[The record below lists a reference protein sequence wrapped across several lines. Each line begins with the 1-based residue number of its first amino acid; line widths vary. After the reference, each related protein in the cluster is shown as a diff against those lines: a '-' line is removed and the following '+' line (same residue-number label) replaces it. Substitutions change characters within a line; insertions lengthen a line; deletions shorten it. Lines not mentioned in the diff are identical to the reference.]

1 MKKFY
6 SCRYDKTFKEVFLNS
21 KNEDL
26 LESLLEDILKVKI
39 EIKKI
44 LPTELITGNNII
56 KSKRVDALIL
66 ATNKKIEIEINA
78 SINEYVYIRNTA
90 YICNIYSTNALV
102 GDSYNKDIDI
112 IQINLTWGL
121 DYEESK
127 REFRISDKNGNV
139 YVKNLLIMEIN
150 MEYYKKIWYSKDE
163 KKIKENE
170 LLVMLDLN
178 EGELKKM
185 PKSDKISEKYVES
198 VTILNNDP
206 FFQEYMSH
214 EEDQRKMQNSL
225 IKKAEDSG
233 YKKGIKLGEEKG
245 KEEGLKLGEEKGKEQ
260 EKIKMIEKM
269 LNEEIDINTISKVAN
284 LPIEKINEIKKIIN
298 N

>member
-6 SCRYDKTFKEVFLNS
+6 SCRYDRTFKEVFLNP

-44 LPTELITGNNII
+44 LPTELIVGNNII

-121 DYEESK
+121 DYKESK

-139 YVKNLLIMEIN
+139 YVKNLLIIEIN

-206 FFQEYMSH
+206 FFQEYMSQ

-225 IKKAEDSG
+225 IREAEDSG
-233 YKKGIKLGEEKG
+233 YEKGIKLGEEK
-245 KEEGLKLGEEKGKEQ
+245 LEK
-260 EKIKMIEKM
+260 EKIDIAKRL
-269 LNEEIDINTISKVAN
+269 LNMHINKEDIIKATG
-284 LPIEKINEIKKIIN
+284 LTPEEIKKLLEN
-298 N
+298 K

>member
-6 SCRYDKTFKEVFLNS
+6 SCRYDKTFKEVFLNP

-44 LPTELITGNNII
+44 LPTELIVGNNII

-66 ATNKKIEIEINA
+66 AANKKIEIEINA

-102 GDSYNKDIDI
+102 GDTYNQDIDI

-121 DYEESK
+121 DYKESK
-127 REFRISDKNGNV
+127 REFRISDKKGNV
-139 YVKNLLIMEIN
+139 YIKNLLIIEIN

-206 FFQEYMSH
+206 FFQEYMSQ

-225 IKKAEDSG
+225 IREAEDSG
-233 YKKGIKLGEEKG
+233 YEKGIKLGEEK
-245 KEEGLKLGEEKGKEQ
+245 LEK
-260 EKIKMIEKM
+260 EKIDIAKRL
-269 LNEEIDINTISKVAN
+269 LNMHINKEDIIKATG
-284 LPIEKINEIKKIIN
+284 LTPEEIKKLLEN
-298 N
+298 K

>member
-6 SCRYDKTFKEVFLNS
+6 SCRYDKTFKEVFLNP

-44 LPTELITGNNII
+44 LPTELIVGNNII

-102 GDSYNKDIDI
+102 GDTYNQNIDI

-139 YVKNLLIMEIN
+139 YIKNLLIIEIN

-198 VTILNNDP
+198 VTKVNNDP
-206 FFQEYMSH
+206 FFQEYMSQ

-225 IKKAEDSG
+225 IREAEDSG
-233 YKKGIKLGEEKG
+233 YEKGIKFGEEK
-245 KEEGLKLGEEKGKEQ
+245 GLKLGEEKGKIAIAKSLVQ
-260 EKIKMIEKM
+260 SGMS
-269 LNEEIDINTISKVAN
+269 LEEISKHTKIDIKE
-284 LPIEKINEIKKIIN
+284 LKKLAKN
-298 N
+298 NC

>member
-6 SCRYDKTFKEVFLNS
+6 SCRYDRTFKEVFLNP

-26 LESLLEDILKVKI
+26 LKALLEDILKVKI

-44 LPTELITGNNII
+44 LPTELIVGNNII

-66 ATNKKIEIEINA
+66 AANKKIEIEINA
-78 SINEYVYIRNTA
+78 SINEYVYVRNMA
-90 YICNIYSTNALV
+90 YICNVYSTNALV
-102 GDSYNKDIDI
+102 GDTYNQDIDI

-127 REFRISDKNGNV
+127 REFRIIDKNGNV
-139 YVKNLLIMEIN
+139 YVKNLLIIEIN

-198 VTILNNDP
+198 VTKVNNDP
-206 FFQEYMSH
+206 FFQEYMSQ

-225 IKKAEDSG
+225 IREAEDSG
-233 YKKGIKLGEEKG
+233 Y
-245 KEEGLKLGEEKGKEQ
+245 EKGKEQ

-284 LPIEKINEIKKIIN
+284 LPIEKINEIKKRIN

>member
-1 MKKFY
+1 MQKFY
-6 SCRYDKTFKEVFLNS
+6 SCRYDRTFKEVFLNP

-26 LESLLEDILKVKI
+26 LKVLLEDILKVKI

-78 SINEYVYIRNTA
+78 SINEYVYIRNMA

-102 GDSYNKDIDI
+102 GDSYNQDIDI

-198 VTILNNDP
+198 VTIVNNDP

-225 IKKAEDSG
+225 IREAEDSG
-233 YKKGIKLGEEKG
+233 YEKGIKLGEEKG
-245 KEEGLKLGEEKGKEQ
+245 LKLGEEKGK
-260 EKIKMIEKM
+260 IKMVKNM
-269 LNEEIDINTISKVAN
+269 LNERIDINTISKISN
-284 LPIEKINEIKKIIN
+284 LSIKKINKIKKN
-298 N
+298 LVS

>member
-26 LESLLEDILKVKI
+26 LKALLEDILKVKI

-102 GDSYNKDIDI
+102 GDSYNRDIDI

-225 IKKAEDSG
+225 IREAEGTG
-233 YKKGIKLGEEKG
+233 YEKGIKLGEEKG
-245 KEEGLKLGEEKGKEQ
+245 LKLGQEQ
-260 EKIKMIEKM
+260 EKICIAKRL
-269 LNEEIDINTISKVAN
+269 LNMHMNKEDIIKATGLTLEEIN
-284 LPIEKINEIKKIIN
+284 KIIIT
-298 N
+298 

>member
-6 SCRYDKTFKEVFLNS
+6 SCRYDRTFKEVFLNP

-102 GDSYNKDIDI
+102 GDSYNQNIDI

-139 YVKNLLIMEIN
+139 YIKNLLIIEIN

-185 PKSDKISEKYVES
+185 PKSDKISEKYIES
-198 VTILNNDP
+198 VTIVNNDP
-206 FFQEYMSH
+206 FFQEYMSQ

-225 IKKAEDSG
+225 IREAEDSG
-233 YKKGIKLGEEKG
+233 YEKGIKLGEEKG
-245 KEEGLKLGEEKGKEQ
+245 KEEGLKLGEEKGK
-260 EKIKMIEKM
+260 
-269 LNEEIDINTISKVAN
+269 IDIAKSLIQSGMSLEDVSKHTKIDISK
-284 LPIEKINEIKKIIN
+284 LKKMN
-298 N
+298 F

>member
-6 SCRYDKTFKEVFLNS
+6 SCRYDRTFKEVFLNP

-26 LESLLEDILKVKI
+26 LKVLLEDILKVEI

-66 ATNKKIEIEINA
+66 AINKKIEIEINA
-78 SINEYVYIRNTA
+78 SINEYVYIRNMA

-102 GDSYNKDIDI
+102 GDSYNDI

-139 YVKNLLIMEIN
+139 YVKNLLIIEIN

-198 VTILNNDP
+198 VTIVNNDP
-206 FFQEYMSH
+206 FFQEYMSQ

-225 IKKAEDSG
+225 IREAEDIG
-233 YKKGIKLGEEKG
+233 YEKGIKLGKEKGIKLGEEKG
-245 KEEGLKLGEEKGKEQ
+245 KIAIAKSLIQSGMSL
-260 EKIKMIEKM
+260 
-269 LNEEIDINTISKVAN
+269 EEISRHTKIDIEELK
-284 LPIEKINEIKKIIN
+284 EIKI
-298 N
+298 

>member
-1 MKKFY
+1 MQKFY
-6 SCRYDKTFKEVFLNS
+6 SCRYDRTFKEVFLNP
-21 KNEDL
+21 KNEYL
-26 LESLLEDILKVKI
+26 LKALLEDILKVKI

-44 LPTELITGNNII
+44 LPTELIVGNNII

-66 ATNKKIEIEINA
+66 AINKKIEIEINA
-78 SINEYVYIRNTA
+78 SINEYVYVRNMA
-90 YICNIYSTNALV
+90 YICNVYSTNALV
-102 GDSYNKDIDI
+102 GDSYNQDIDI

-163 KKIKENE
+163 KKIKENK

-185 PKSDKISEKYVES
+185 PKSDKISEKYIES
-198 VTILNNDP
+198 VTIVNNYP

-225 IKKAEDSG
+225 IREAEDSG
-233 YKKGIKLGEEKG
+233 YEKGIKLGEEKG
-245 KEEGLKLGEEKGKEQ
+245 LKLGEEK
-260 EKIKMIEKM
+260 
-269 LNEEIDINTISKVAN
+269 
-284 LPIEKINEIKKIIN
+284 
-298 N
+298 

>member
-6 SCRYDKTFKEVFLNS
+6 SCRYDKTFKEVFLNP

-26 LESLLEDILKVKI
+26 LKVLLEDILKVEI

-66 ATNKKIEIEINA
+66 AINKKIEIEINA
-78 SINEYVYIRNTA
+78 SINEYVYIRNMA

-102 GDSYNKDIDI
+102 GDSYNDI

-185 PKSDKISEKYVES
+185 PKSDKISEKYIES
-198 VTILNNDP
+198 VTIVNNDP

-225 IKKAEDSG
+225 IREAEDTG
-233 YKKGIKLGEEKG
+233 YEKGIKLGEEKG
-245 KEEGLKLGEEKGKEQ
+245 LKLGEEKGKIDIAKRLLNMHMNKEDI
-260 EKIKMIEKM
+260 IKATG
-269 LNEEIDINTISKVAN
+269 LTPEEIN
-284 LPIEKINEIKKIIN
+284 KIITT
-298 N
+298 

>member
-6 SCRYDKTFKEVFLNS
+6 SCRYDRTFKEVFLNPN
-21 KNEDL
+21 NEDL
-26 LESLLEDILKVKI
+26 LKALLEDILKVKI

-44 LPTELITGNNII
+44 LPTELIVGNNII

-102 GDSYNKDIDI
+102 GESYNQDIDI

-127 REFRISDKNGNV
+127 REFRIIDKNGNV

-198 VTILNNDP
+198 VTIVNNDP

-225 IKKAEDSG
+225 IREAEDSG
-233 YKKGIKLGEEKG
+233 YEKGIKLGEEK
-245 KEEGLKLGEEKGKEQ
+245 LEK
-260 EKIKMIEKM
+260 EKIDIAKRL
-269 LNEEIDINTISKVAN
+269 LNMYMNKEDIIKATGLTPEEIN
-284 LPIEKINEIKKIIN
+284 KIITT
-298 N
+298 

>member
-6 SCRYDKTFKEVFLNS
+6 SCRYDKTFKEVFLNP

-26 LESLLEDILKVKI
+26 LKVLLEDILKVEI

-66 ATNKKIEIEINA
+66 AINKKIEIEINA
-78 SINEYVYIRNTA
+78 SINEYVYIRNMA

-102 GDSYNKDIDI
+102 GDSYNDI

-139 YVKNLLIMEIN
+139 YVKNLLIIEIN

-185 PKSDKISEKYVES
+185 PKSDKISEKYIES
-198 VTILNNDP
+198 VTKVNNDP

-225 IKKAEDSG
+225 IREAEDSG
-233 YKKGIKLGEEKG
+233 YEKGIKLGEEK
-245 KEEGLKLGEEKGKEQ
+245 LEK
-260 EKIKMIEKM
+260 EKIAIAKSLIKSGMN
-269 LNEEIDINTISKVAN
+269 LEEISKHTQIDIKE
-284 LPIEKINEIKKIIN
+284 LKKLTKN
-298 N
+298 NC

>member
-6 SCRYDKTFKEVFLNS
+6 SCRYDRTFKEVFLNP

-44 LPTELITGNNII
+44 LPTELIVGNNII

-66 ATNKKIEIEINA
+66 AANKKIEIEINA

-102 GDSYNKDIDI
+102 GDTYNQDIDI

-127 REFRISDKNGNV
+127 REFRIIDKNGNV
-139 YVKNLLIMEIN
+139 YIKNLLIIEMN

-185 PKSDKISEKYVES
+185 PKSDKISEKYIES
-198 VTILNNDP
+198 VTKVNNDP
-206 FFQEYMSH
+206 FFQEYMSQ

-225 IKKAEDSG
+225 IREAEGTG
-233 YKKGIKLGEEKG
+233 YEKGIKLGEEKG
-245 KEEGLKLGEEKGKEQ
+245 LKLGQEQ
-260 EKIKMIEKM
+260 EKICIAKRL
-269 LNEEIDINTISKVAN
+269 LNMHMNKEDIIKATGLTLEEIN
-284 LPIEKINEIKKIIN
+284 KIIIT
-298 N
+298 

>member
-1 MKKFY
+1 MQKFY
-6 SCRYDKTFKEVFLNS
+6 SCRYDKTFKEVFLNP

-26 LESLLEDILKVKI
+26 LKTLLEDILKVKI

-102 GDSYNKDIDI
+102 GDSYNQNIDI

-121 DYEESK
+121 DYKESK

-139 YVKNLLIMEIN
+139 YIKNLLIMEIN

-206 FFQEYMSH
+206 FFQEYMSQ

-225 IKKAEDSG
+225 IREAEDSG
-233 YKKGIKLGEEKG
+233 YEKGIKLGEEKG
-245 KEEGLKLGEEKGKEQ
+245 KIDIVKSLIQSGMSLEEISKHT
-260 EKIKMIEKM
+260 KIDIEK
-269 LNEEIDINTISKVAN
+269 LKKILQNDKISKN
-284 LPIEKINEIKKIIN
+284 M
-298 N
+298 

>member
-6 SCRYDKTFKEVFLNS
+6 SCRYDRTFKEVFLNP

-44 LPTELITGNNII
+44 LPTELIVGNNII

-66 ATNKKIEIEINA
+66 AANKKIEIEINA
-78 SINEYVYIRNTA
+78 SINEYVYVRNMA
-90 YICNIYSTNALV
+90 YICNVYSTNALV
-102 GDSYNKDIDI
+102 GDTYNQDIDI

-127 REFRISDKNGNV
+127 REFRIIDKNGNV
-139 YVKNLLIMEIN
+139 YVKNLLIIEIN

-185 PKSDKISEKYVES
+185 PKSDKISEKYIES
-198 VTILNNDP
+198 VTKVNNDP
-206 FFQEYMSH
+206 FFQEYMSQ

-225 IKKAEDSG
+225 IREAEDSG
-233 YKKGIKLGEEKG
+233 YEKGIKLGEEKG
-245 KEEGLKLGEEKGKEQ
+245 KEEGINLGEEKGK
-260 EKIKMIEKM
+260 
-269 LNEEIDINTISKVAN
+269 IDIAKSLIQSGMSLEDVSKHTKIDISK
-284 LPIEKINEIKKIIN
+284 LKKINF
-298 N
+298 

>member
-6 SCRYDKTFKEVFLNS
+6 SCRYDRTFKEVFLNP

-26 LESLLEDILKVKI
+26 LKALLEDILKVKI

-66 ATNKKIEIEINA
+66 AINKKIEIEINA
-78 SINEYVYIRNTA
+78 SINEYVYIRNMA
-90 YICNIYSTNALV
+90 YICNVYSTNALV
-102 GDSYNKDIDI
+102 GDSYNQDIDI

-139 YVKNLLIMEIN
+139 YVKNLLIIEIN

-185 PKSDKISEKYVES
+185 PKSDKISEKYIES
-198 VTILNNDP
+198 VTIVNNDP

-225 IKKAEDSG
+225 IREAEDTG
-233 YKKGIKLGEEKG
+233 YEKGIKLGEEKG
-245 KEEGLKLGEEKGKEQ
+245 LKLGEEKGK
-260 EKIKMIEKM
+260 
-269 LNEEIDINTISKVAN
+269 IDIAKSLIQSGMSLEEVSKHTKIDISK
-284 LPIEKINEIKKIIN
+284 LKKMN
-298 N
+298 F

>member
-6 SCRYDKTFKEVFLNS
+6 SCRYDRTFKEVFLNP

-26 LESLLEDILKVKI
+26 LKALLEDILKVKI

-44 LPTELITGNNII
+44 LPTELIVGNNII

-66 ATNKKIEIEINA
+66 AINKKIEIEINA
-78 SINEYVYIRNTA
+78 SINEYVYIRNMA
-90 YICNIYSTNALV
+90 YICNVYSTNALV
-102 GDSYNKDIDI
+102 GESYNQDIDI

-127 REFRISDKNGNV
+127 REFRIIDKNGNV

-198 VTILNNDP
+198 VTIVNNDP

-225 IKKAEDSG
+225 IREAEDSG
-233 YKKGIKLGEEKG
+233 YEKGIKLGEEK
-245 KEEGLKLGEEKGKEQ
+245 LEK
-260 EKIKMIEKM
+260 EKIDIAKRL
-269 LNEEIDINTISKVAN
+269 LNMYMNKEDIIKATGLTPEEIN
-284 LPIEKINEIKKIIN
+284 KIITT
-298 N
+298 

>member
-1 MKKFY
+1 MQKFY
-6 SCRYDKTFKEVFLNS
+6 SCRYDRTFKEVFLNP

-26 LESLLEDILKVKI
+26 LKVLLEDILKVEI

-66 ATNKKIEIEINA
+66 AINKKIEIEINA
-78 SINEYVYIRNTA
+78 SINEYVYIRNMA

-102 GDSYNKDIDI
+102 GDSYNQDIDI

-127 REFRISDKNGNV
+127 REFRIIDKNGNV

-185 PKSDKISEKYVES
+185 PKSDKISEKYIES
-198 VTILNNDP
+198 VTIVNNDP
-206 FFQEYMSH
+206 FFQEYMSQ

-225 IKKAEDSG
+225 IREAEDTG
-233 YKKGIKLGEEKG
+233 Y
-245 KEEGLKLGEEKGKEQ
+245 EKGKEQ
-260 EKIKMIEKM
+260 EKIDIAKSLIQSGMSLKDVSKHTK
-269 LNEEIDINTISKVAN
+269 IDISK
-284 LPIEKINEIKKIIN
+284 LKKMSF
-298 N
+298 

>member
-6 SCRYDKTFKEVFLNS
+6 SCRYDRTFKEVFLNP

-26 LESLLEDILKVKI
+26 LKALLEDILKVKI

-44 LPTELITGNNII
+44 LPTELIVGNNII

-78 SINEYVYIRNTA
+78 SINEYVYIRNMA
-90 YICNIYSTNALV
+90 YICNVYSTNALV
-102 GDSYNKDIDI
+102 GDSYNQDIDI

-127 REFRISDKNGNV
+127 REFRIIDKNGNV

-185 PKSDKISEKYVES
+185 PKSDKISEKYIES
-198 VTILNNDP
+198 VTIVNNDP

-225 IKKAEDSG
+225 IREAEDSG
-233 YKKGIKLGEEKG
+233 YEKGIKLGEEKG
-245 KEEGLKLGEEKGKEQ
+245 LKLGEEKGKIDIAKRLLNMHMNKEDI
-260 EKIKMIEKM
+260 IKATG
-269 LNEEIDINTISKVAN
+269 LTPEEIN
-284 LPIEKINEIKKIIN
+284 KIITT
-298 N
+298 

>member
-1 MKKFY
+1 M
-6 SCRYDKTFKEVFLNS
+6 
-21 KNEDL
+21 
-26 LESLLEDILKVKI
+26 
-39 EIKKI
+39 
-44 LPTELITGNNII
+44 
-56 KSKRVDALIL
+56 
-66 ATNKKIEIEINA
+66 
-78 SINEYVYIRNTA
+78 YIRNTA

-225 IKKAEDSG
+225 IREAEGTG
-233 YKKGIKLGEEKG
+233 YEKGIKLGEEKG
-245 KEEGLKLGEEKGKEQ
+245 LKLGQEQ
-260 EKIKMIEKM
+260 EKICIAKRL
-269 LNEEIDINTISKVAN
+269 LNMHMNKEDIIKATGLTLEEIN
-284 LPIEKINEIKKIIN
+284 KIIIT
-298 N
+298 

>member
-1 MKKFY
+1 MQKFY
-6 SCRYDKTFKEVFLNS
+6 SCRYDRTFKEVFLNP

-44 LPTELITGNNII
+44 LPTELIVGNNII

-90 YICNIYSTNALV
+90 YICNVYSTNALV
-102 GDSYNKDIDI
+102 GDTCNQDIDI

-127 REFRISDKNGNV
+127 REFRIIDKNGNV
-139 YVKNLLIMEIN
+139 YVKNLLIIEIN
-150 MEYYKKIWYSKDE
+150 MEYYKKIWYSKNE

-178 EGELKKM
+178 EGELKEM
-185 PKSDKISEKYVES
+185 PKSDKISKKYIES
-198 VTILNNDP
+198 VTIVNNDP
-206 FFQEYMSH
+206 FFQEYMSY

-225 IKKAEDSG
+225 IREAEDTG
-233 YKKGIKLGEEKG
+233 YEKGIKLGEEKG
-245 KEEGLKLGEEKGKEQ
+245 LKLGQEQ
-260 EKIKMIEKM
+260 EKIKTIKNM
-269 LNEEIDINTISKVAN
+269 LNEEIAINAISKITN
-284 LPIEKINEIKKIIN
+284 LSIEKINEIKKQN
-298 N
+298 ELN

>member
-6 SCRYDKTFKEVFLNS
+6 SCRYDKTFKEVFLNP

-44 LPTELITGNNII
+44 LPTELIVGNNII

-66 ATNKKIEIEINA
+66 AANKKIEIEINA

-102 GDSYNKDIDI
+102 GDSYNQDIDI

-139 YVKNLLIMEIN
+139 YIKNLLIIEIN

-185 PKSDKISEKYVES
+185 PKSDKISEKYIES
-198 VTILNNDP
+198 VTIVNNDP
-206 FFQEYMSH
+206 FFQEYMSQ

-225 IKKAEDSG
+225 IREAEDTG
-233 YKKGIKLGEEKG
+233 YEKGIKLGEEKG
-245 KEEGLKLGEEKGKEQ
+245 LKLLEK
-260 EKIKMIEKM
+260 EKIDIAKRLLKMHMNKEDIIKATG
-269 LNEEIDINTISKVAN
+269 LNPE
-284 LPIEKINEIKKIIN
+284 EIKKLLEN
-298 N
+298 K

>member
-1 MKKFY
+1 M
-6 SCRYDKTFKEVFLNS
+6 
-21 KNEDL
+21 
-26 LESLLEDILKVKI
+26 
-39 EIKKI
+39 
-44 LPTELITGNNII
+44 GNNII

-66 ATNKKIEIEINA
+66 TTNKKIEIEINA

-102 GDSYNKDIDI
+102 GDSYNQDIDI

-127 REFRISDKNGNV
+127 REFRIIDKNGNV

-198 VTILNNDP
+198 VTIVNNDP

-225 IKKAEDSG
+225 IREAEDSG
-233 YKKGIKLGEEKG
+233 YEKGIKLGEEKG
-245 KEEGLKLGEEKGKEQ
+245 KIDIAKSL
-260 EKIKMIEKM
+260 IKSGMN
-269 LNEEIDINTISKVAN
+269 LEEISKHTQIDIKE
-284 LPIEKINEIKKIIN
+284 LKKLTKN
-298 N
+298 NC

>member
-6 SCRYDKTFKEVFLNS
+6 SCRYDRTFKEVFLNP

-44 LPTELITGNNII
+44 LPTELIVGNNII

-66 ATNKKIEIEINA
+66 AANKKIEIEINA
-78 SINEYVYIRNTA
+78 SINEYVYVRNTA

-102 GDSYNKDIDI
+102 GDSYNQDIDI

-127 REFRISDKNGNV
+127 REFRIIDKNGNV
-139 YVKNLLIMEIN
+139 YVKNLLIIEIN

-198 VTILNNDP
+198 VTKVNNDP
-206 FFQEYMSH
+206 FFQEYMSQ

-225 IKKAEDSG
+225 IREAEDSG
-233 YKKGIKLGEEKG
+233 YEKGIKFGERKLEK
-245 KEEGLKLGEEKGKEQ
+245 EKV
-260 EKIKMIEKM
+260 KMVKNM
-269 LNEEIDINTISKVAN
+269 LNEKIDINTISKIAN
-284 LPIEKINEIKKIIN
+284 LSIEKINKIKKN
-298 N
+298 LVS

>member
-1 MKKFY
+1 MQKFY
-6 SCRYDKTFKEVFLNS
+6 SCRYDRTFKEVFLNP

-44 LPTELITGNNII
+44 LPTELIVGNNII

-90 YICNIYSTNALV
+90 YICNVYSTNALV
-102 GDSYNKDIDI
+102 GDTCNQDIDI

-127 REFRISDKNGNV
+127 REFRIIDKNGNV
-139 YVKNLLIMEIN
+139 YVKNLLIIEIN
-150 MEYYKKIWYSKDE
+150 MEYYKKIWYSKNE

-185 PKSDKISEKYVES
+185 PKIDKISEKYVES
-198 VTILNNDP
+198 VKILNNDP
-206 FFQEYMSH
+206 FFQEYMSQ

-225 IKKAEDSG
+225 IREAEDTG
-233 YKKGIKLGEEKG
+233 YEKGIKLGEEKG
-245 KEEGLKLGEEKGKEQ
+245 K
-260 EKIKMIEKM
+260 
-269 LNEEIDINTISKVAN
+269 IDIAKNLIQSGMSLEEVSKHTKIDISKLN
-284 LPIEKINEIKKIIN
+284 KMNF
-298 N
+298 

>member
-6 SCRYDKTFKEVFLNS
+6 SCRYDKTFKEVFLNP

-26 LESLLEDILKVKI
+26 LKVLLEDILKVEI

-78 SINEYVYIRNTA
+78 SINEYVYIRNMA

-102 GDSYNKDIDI
+102 GDSYNQDIDI

-185 PKSDKISEKYVES
+185 PKSDKISEKYIES
-198 VTILNNDP
+198 VTKVNNDP
-206 FFQEYMSH
+206 FFQEYMSQ

-225 IKKAEDSG
+225 IREAEDTG
-233 YKKGIKLGEEKG
+233 YEKGIKLGKEKG
-245 KEEGLKLGEEKGKEQ
+245 KIAIAKSLIQSGMSL
-260 EKIKMIEKM
+260 
-269 LNEEIDINTISKVAN
+269 EEISRHTKIDIEELK
-284 LPIEKINEIKKIIN
+284 EIKI
-298 N
+298 

>member
-6 SCRYDKTFKEVFLNS
+6 SCRYDKTFKEVFLNP

-102 GDSYNKDIDI
+102 GDTYNQDIDI

-121 DYEESK
+121 DYKESK
-127 REFRISDKNGNV
+127 REFRISDKKGNV
-139 YVKNLLIMEIN
+139 YIKNLLIIEIN

-206 FFQEYMSH
+206 FFQEYMSQ

-225 IKKAEDSG
+225 IREAEDSG
-233 YKKGIKLGEEKG
+233 YEKGIKLGEEK
-245 KEEGLKLGEEKGKEQ
+245 LEK
-260 EKIKMIEKM
+260 EKIDIAKRL
-269 LNEEIDINTISKVAN
+269 LNMHINKEDIIKATG
-284 LPIEKINEIKKIIN
+284 LTPEEIKKLLEN
-298 N
+298 K

>member
-6 SCRYDKTFKEVFLNS
+6 SCRYDKTFKEVFLNP

-44 LPTELITGNNII
+44 LPTELIVGNNII

-66 ATNKKIEIEINA
+66 AANKKIEIEINA

-139 YVKNLLIMEIN
+139 YIKNLLIIEIN

-206 FFQEYMSH
+206 FFQEYMSQ

-225 IKKAEDSG
+225 IREAEDSG
-233 YKKGIKLGEEKG
+233 YEKGIKLGEEK
-245 KEEGLKLGEEKGKEQ
+245 LEK
-260 EKIKMIEKM
+260 EKIDIAKRL
-269 LNEEIDINTISKVAN
+269 LNMHINKEDIIKATG
-284 LPIEKINEIKKIIN
+284 LTPEEIKKLLEN
-298 N
+298 K

>member
-6 SCRYDKTFKEVFLNS
+6 SCRYDKTFKEVFLNP

-26 LESLLEDILKVKI
+26 LKALLEDILKVKI

-44 LPTELITGNNII
+44 LPTELIVGNNII

-66 ATNKKIEIEINA
+66 AINKKIEIEINA
-78 SINEYVYIRNTA
+78 SINEYVYIRNMA
-90 YICNIYSTNALV
+90 YICNVYSTNALV
-102 GDSYNKDIDI
+102 GESYNQDIDI

-127 REFRISDKNGNV
+127 REFRIIDKNGNV

-198 VTILNNDP
+198 VTIVNNDP

-225 IKKAEDSG
+225 IREAEDSG
-233 YKKGIKLGEEKG
+233 YEKGIKLGEEK
-245 KEEGLKLGEEKGKEQ
+245 LEK
-260 EKIKMIEKM
+260 EKIDIAKRL
-269 LNEEIDINTISKVAN
+269 LNMYMNKEDIIKATGLTPEEIN
-284 LPIEKINEIKKIIN
+284 KIITT
-298 N
+298 